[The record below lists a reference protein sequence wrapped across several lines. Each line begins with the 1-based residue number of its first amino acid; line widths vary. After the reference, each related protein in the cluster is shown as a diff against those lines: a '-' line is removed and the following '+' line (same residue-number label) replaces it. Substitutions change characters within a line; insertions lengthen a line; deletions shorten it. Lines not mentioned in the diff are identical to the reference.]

1 MAKFARK
8 TDVPADRSR
17 AEIEQILRKYG
28 AQDFAYGHSGQTA
41 MVGFGANNRMVRFTL
56 PLPKRSDYPTDTQHL
71 QGVRTAWRCLALCIR
86 AKLESVE
93 SGIET
98 FEHAFM
104 ANIVM
109 PDGKTVGQ
117 HALPMIQQA
126 YESKNTPRLLP
137 HFD

>member
-1 MAKFARK
+1 MAKFARE

-28 AQDFAYGHSGQTA
+28 AEDFAYGQSGLTA
-41 MVGFGANNRMVRFTL
+41 MIGFGANGRMVRFTL
-56 PLPKRSDYPTDTQHL
+56 PLPKRGDYTTDKQHA

-104 ANIVM
+104 ANIVL
-109 PDGKTVGQ
+109 PDGRTVGQ
-117 HALPMIQQA
+117 HVMPAIQQA

-137 HFD
+137 HFE

>member
-8 TDVPADRSR
+8 TDVSVERSR
-17 AEIEQILRKYG
+17 AEIEQILKKYG
-28 AQDFAYGHSGQTA
+28 ADNFAYGMAATKAMIAFTA
-41 MVGFGANNRMVRFTL
+41 SSRAVRFEL
-56 PLPKRSDYPTDTQHL
+56 PLPARSTQQTDKQHVQAL
-71 QGVRTAWRCLALCIR
+71 RTSWRCLALCIR

-126 YESKNTPRLLP
+126 YDKHDTPRLLP
-137 HFD
+137 HF

>member
-1 MAKFARK
+1 MAKFARE
-8 TDVPADRSR
+8 TDVSADRSR

-28 AQDFAYGHSGQTA
+28 AEDFAYGHSAQRAMIGFTA
-41 MVGFGANNRMVRFTL
+41 QARVVRFEL
-56 PLPKRSDYPTDTQHL
+56 PLPKRGDYTTDKQHA
-71 QGVRTAWRCLALCIR
+71 QGIRTAWRCLALCIR

-109 PDGKTVGQ
+109 PDGRTVGA
-117 HALPMIQQA
+117 HAMPLIQQA